1 VGLEVNGKGGTR
13 TLDPGIMSSRLTL
26 TLMESWT
33 YNLRESRV
41 FSPALLRFD
50 GHRNLDTM
58 EVVEI
63 FNNGLPYMATVNF
76 SVPDD
81 VKAEFDKTFG
91 GQNKSAVI
99 ADLMRKAVA
108 DAKLRK
114 RRVDIFRTLT
124 QRRTERPSLSDAQIR
139 MSRNSGRS

>member
-1 VGLEVNGKGGTR
+1 
-13 TLDPGIMSSRLTL
+13 
-26 TLMESWT
+26 
-33 YNLRESRV
+33 
-41 FSPALLRFD
+41 
-50 GHRNLDTM
+50 
-58 EVVEI
+58 
-63 FNNGLPYMATVNF
+63 MATVNF

-99 ADLMRKAVA
+99 AELMRKAVA

-114 RRVDIFRTLT
+114 RRADIFRTLT

-139 MSRNSGRS
+139 ISRNSGRS